1 MSYFYLVL
9 AVISTSLGSV
19 FCEFYNRKSVGY
31 KNATQLFNFIRLCST
46 LVVWGVIFACDF
58 SFEWGVLWYSLGFG
72 LCFALVNVCIIYAF
86 QYGSVA
92 LTSLILQTSL
102 IGVTVWG
109 LIFWNAP
116 FTTLVVVGLILVLIS
131 LVLCIFEKKT
141 DEKTKKK
148 NFGKW
153 LLFAMAAFVGNAGCS
168 IIQREQ
174 QIVYGGEHGSM
185 MMVFAV
191 IISTLICLFLYLR
204 CDRKNCQPVPKR
216 NLAFPVAT
224 GVINSMLNLFV
235 IILATSEL
243 SPSLIYPALA
253 VGGLAVTMLF
263 SIFAFKEKLKWWQ
276 WIGIVIGAVAIA
288 LLNL

>member
-1 MSYFYLVL
+1 MSYFYLIL

-46 LVVWGVIFACDF
+46 LAVWGVLFAFDF

-102 IGVTVWG
+102 IGVTIWG

-131 LVLCIFEKKT
+131 LALCIFDKKT
-141 DEKTKKK
+141 DEKATRK

-153 LLFAMAAFVGNAGCS
+153 LFFAMASFIGNAGCS

-174 QIVYGGEHGSM
+174 QMAYAGKHGSM

-191 IISTLICLFLYLR
+191 LISTLICLFLYLR

-243 SPSLIYPALA
+243 SPSLIYPVLA

-276 WIGIVIGAVAIA
+276 WIGIAVGAVAIA

>member
-1 MSYFYLVL
+1 MYYFYLII

-19 FCEFYNRKSVGY
+19 FCEFYNRKTVGY
-31 KNATQLFNFIRLCST
+31 KNATQLFNFVRLCST
-46 LVVWGVIFACDF
+46 LVVWGIIYACDF

-92 LTSLILQTSL
+92 LTSLILQTSF
-102 IGVTVWG
+102 IGVTIWG
-109 LIFWNAP
+109 LIFWKAP
-116 FTTLVVVGLILVLIS
+116 VTTLVVVGLILVLIS
-131 LVLCIFEKKT
+131 LALCIFEKKNT
-141 DEKTKKK
+141 DKSTKKLSV
-148 NFGKW
+148 KW
-153 LLFAMAAFVGNAGCS
+153 IIFTLGAFVGNAGS
-168 IIQREQ
+168 IIIQREQ
-174 QIVYGGEHGSM
+174 QMVYDGKHGSM

-191 IISTLICLFLYLR
+191 LISTLICLFLYLR

-216 NLAFPVAT
+216 NLTFPVAT

-243 SPSLIYPALA
+243 SPSLIYPVLA

-288 LLNL
+288 LLNM

>member
-1 MSYFYLVL
+1 MSYFYLIL

-31 KNATQLFNFIRLCST
+31 KNATQLFNFIRLSST
-46 LVVWGVIFACDF
+46 LIVWGVLFAFDF

-102 IGVTVWG
+102 IGVTIWG

-131 LVLCIFEKKT
+131 LALCIFDKKT
-141 DEKTKKK
+141 DEKVTQK

-153 LLFAMAAFVGNAGCS
+153 LFFAVAAFIGNAGCS

-174 QIVYGGEHGSM
+174 QMVYAGKHGSM

-191 IISTLICLFLYLR
+191 LISTLICLFLYLR
-204 CDRKNCQPVPKR
+204 CDRKNCQPVPKC
-216 NLAFPVAT
+216 NLAFPIAT

-243 SPSLIYPALA
+243 SPSLIYPVLA

-288 LLNL
+288 LLNM